1 MSVDTEN
8 LLRFVAALAFVV
20 ALIAAI
26 AWLARRWM
34 PGGAAVNASKRRRLQ
49 IVEILA
55 LDPKT
60 RAMIV
65 RRDEVEHLLVVG
77 PTGAVAVERI
87 DSARVAA
94 EPA

>member
-1 MSVDTEN
+1 
-8 LLRFVAALAFVV
+8 
-20 ALIAAI
+20 
-26 AWLARRWM
+26 
-34 PGGAAVNASKRRRLQ
+34 
-49 IVEILA
+49 
-55 LDPKT
+55 
-60 RAMIV
+60 V